1 MFGLGQFLPNPM
13 STAHRQWDTPAR
25 RRPDAQPSG
34 ARHRVSSPTRRRR
47 SGIPIKAGRDRTSA
61 KLNKSSVAGYTWMSI
76 AVLIWASWLVLTS
89 SGRTTDLSV
98 IDLAGFRALIPASL
112 LAPLLWRQ
120 RRELARLG
128 IARCLLLSAYG
139 APFTLFVGY
148 GLSFAP
154 VAHAGAMVPGLMPV
168 MTAAFGFAFLGQRLT
183 SNRLISVLLIL
194 SGATALLLGKSNASG
209 DGDLWIG
216 HLCFLMGALCWAC
229 FTATAKALDISPYL
243 ATAIVGMMSTAGLIP
258 FWALSDLSALSSASA
273 LDIAFQA
280 VFQGIVSG
288 LVSLLAFSQA
298 LRLLGT
304 KATTLSA
311 LTPGVAALL
320 AIPVLGQVPH
330 LTDFLALIL
339 VVAGLVIGS
348 FNKSGGLKRLPDFTK
363 NLGLSISDNRLK
375 NRSRY

>member
-1 MFGLGQFLPNPM
+1 MFGLDQCPPDPM
-13 STAHRQWDTPAR
+13 STAHCRGNTQARRSLDPHPSDATLRVGSPAR
-25 RRPDAQPSG
+25 P
-34 ARHRVSSPTRRRR
+34 RR
-47 SGIPIKAGRDRTSA
+47 SGTAISKGPDWTSA
-61 KLNKSSVAGYTWMSI
+61 GFKNSPLAGYTWMSV

-168 MTAAFGFAFLGQRLT
+168 MTVAFGLAFLGQRLT
-183 SNRLISVLLIL
+183 FNRLISVLLIL
-194 SGATALLLGKSNASG
+194 SGATVLLLVTSDASG
-209 DGDLWIG
+209 NGDMWIG
-216 HLCFLMGALCWAC
+216 HMCFLMGALCWAC
-229 FTATAKALDISPYL
+229 FTTTAKALDISPYL
-243 ATAIVGMMSTAGLIP
+243 ATAIVGGMSSAGIMPL
-258 FWALSDLSALSSASA
+258 WALSDLSALGSASA
-273 LDIAFQA
+273 PDIAFQV

-288 LVSLLAFSQA
+288 LVSLFAFSQA

-304 KATTLSA
+304 RATTLSA

-330 LTDFLALIL
+330 LTDFLALTL

-348 FNKSGGLKRLPDFTK
+348 FSTSGRLKRLPDSKKKPRFV
-363 NLGLSISDNRLK
+363 DFR
-375 NRSRY
+375 